1 MIVIDASAML
11 EVLLVTPTALGIE
24 NRIFAT
30 GETLHAPHL
39 LDLEIAQVLRR
50 YCHIG
55 DLEPE
60 RAEEALADLAVLG
73 VVRYPHELFVPRI
86 WELRHNVTA
95 YDASYIALAEELSA
109 PLLTRDQRLAVAPGH
124 RAIVE
129 VI

>member
-11 EVLLVTPTALGIE
+11 EVLLVTPVALGIE
-24 NRIFAT
+24 DRIFAPD
-30 GETLHAPHL
+30 ETLHAPHL

-55 DLEPE
+55 DLEPK
-60 RAEEALADLAVLG
+60 RAEEALADLAILG
-73 VVRYPHELFVPRI
+73 VTRYPHDMFVPRI

-109 PLLTRDQRLAVAPGH
+109 PLLTRDQRLAAAPGH
-124 RAIVE
+124 QAVIE

>member
-11 EVLLVTPTALGIE
+11 EVLLVTPTALDIE
-24 NRIFAT
+24 DRIFAAD
-30 GETLHAPHL
+30 ETLHAPHL

-55 DLEPE
+55 DMEPE

-73 VVRYPHELFVPRI
+73 VVRYPHDLFLPRI

-109 PLLTRDQRLAVAPGH
+109 PLLTRDQRLAAAPGH
-124 RAIVE
+124 QAAVE